1 MSGIKAAI
9 TLVALVVLGVFLKG
23 RNGKVGMKSI
33 EANWKDIKKHIPED
47 WAKIAPKKE
56 AQRFIDSVHKTTG
69 ESRRRIRR
77 TLHDLT
83 A

>member
-9 TLVALVVLGVFLKG
+9 TLAALVMLGVFLKG
-23 RNGKVGMKSI
+23 RQGQAGMKSI
-33 EANWKDIKKHIPED
+33 EANWKDIKKHIPDD